1 MADTLHSRHR
11 CRACG
16 QDGCAPLIDF
26 GAHPIAHR
34 LARTI
39 SERVEIFPLALEVCP
54 ACGLVQIIDPIPPER
69 LYRDYNFCFSGWK
82 AQPHIEDELDQL
94 LAGTNPDRPPA
105 LIEIACNDG
114 LFLRAARERGIARL
128 VGVEPNP
135 HAVRIARQE
144 GLVVENGFLTPAYAA
159 DLVQRHGRFDRVV
172 ARQVIEHIPDLPG
185 FLTAIT
191 MLLAPGGVL
200 MLDLPDSDFS
210 FAQGDGSSVWE
221 EHVSYFTEPVLHGL
235 LARHGFVP
243 RWSKRYDFS
252 GTCLAMT
259 ASRADHAARA
269 APTASVIAEALRLA
283 QGFPDRFTA
292 YGRSLASL
300 LSEKRALGWKI
311 GLYGAGCRACGLV
324 NFHRL
329 HRLIDIV
336 IDDQSERQG
345 LFLPAPEGEN
355 LPIQPLSALS
365 LATPWLVLLAVNN
378 EHEAKV
384 AAKLQATGISVQPL
398 PVLGP
403 RPLGGAEDILAAL
416 RQVG

>member
-1 MADTLHSRHR
+1 MAKLLHSRHR

-16 QDGCAPLIDF
+16 QEGCAPLIDF

-34 LARTI
+34 LAR
-39 SERVEIFPLALEVCP
+39 SADERVETFPLALELCP

-82 AQPHIEDELDQL
+82 SQPHIEDELDQL
-94 LAGTNPDRPPA
+94 LIGTKSDRPPA

-114 LFLRAARERGIARL
+114 LFLRTARDRGLTRL

-159 DLVQRHGRFDRVV
+159 ELVERHGRFDRVV

-185 FLTAIT
+185 FLTAIA

-210 FAQGDGSSVWE
+210 FAQGDVSSVWE
-221 EHVSYFTEPVLHGL
+221 EHVSYFTEPVLHSL

-243 RWSKRYDFS
+243 RWSKRYPFS
-252 GTCLAMT
+252 GTCLALT

-269 APTASVIAEALRLA
+269 APSTATLADAITLARNFPQRAARYGAAL
-283 QGFPDRFTA
+283 TA
-292 YGRSLASL
+292 FLQN
-300 LSEKRALGWKI
+300 KRALGWRI
-311 GLYGAGCRACGLV
+311 ALYGAGCRACGVV

-329 HRLIDIV
+329 HRLIDV
-336 IDDQSERQG
+336 VLDDQTERQG
-345 LFLPAPEGEN
+345 LFLPAPDGEN
-355 LPIQPLSALS
+355 LTIRPLSDLS
-365 LATPWLVLLAVNN
+365 PAHSWLVLLAVNN

-384 AAKLQATGISVQPL
+384 AAKLAALDGTLQPL
-398 PVLGP
+398 SLLGP
-403 RPLGGAEDILAAL
+403 APLGGDNDILAAL
-416 RQVG
+416 QAIR